1 MKTYTC
7 ANCGETK
14 TEVIPATGAE
24 IVWGDAS
31 GDGKVNAMDA
41 TRILRYVAKLIKE
54 DKIDLIAADVNS
66 DGRVNAMDAT
76 RILRYAAKLIAELKV
91 QK

>member
-1 MKTYTC
+1 
-7 ANCGETK
+7 
-14 TEVIPATGAE
+14 
-24 IVWGDAS
+24 
-31 GDGKVNAMDA
+31 MDA
-41 TRILRYVAKLIKE
+41 TRILRYAAKLIKE